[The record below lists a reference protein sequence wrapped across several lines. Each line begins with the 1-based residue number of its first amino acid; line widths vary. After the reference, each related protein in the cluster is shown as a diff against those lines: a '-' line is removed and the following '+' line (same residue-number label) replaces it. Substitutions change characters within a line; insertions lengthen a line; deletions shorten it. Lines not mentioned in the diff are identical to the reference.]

1 MPHSGVHIRLE
12 FSAHAN
18 VLELIQLMTDHLSRA
33 GGLDEEATHWVG
45 VAVRE
50 GVVNAIRH
58 GCNGDCTKRITVDLG
73 LEPPD
78 QPAELVVRIID
89 PGEGFDV
96 DDVADPLA
104 EENLLKPSGRGV
116 FFMRRLMDDVTLRRP
131 PEGGMEVRMVKRLG
145 SSG

>member
-1 MPHSGVHIRLE
+1 MPHHGVHIRLE
-12 FSAHAN
+12 FSAHAD
-18 VLELIQLMTDHLSRA
+18 VLDLIHLMADHLSRA
-33 GGLDEEATHWVG
+33 GGLDEESTHWVG

-58 GCNGDCTKRITVDLG
+58 GCSGDSTKRITVELG
-73 LEPPD
+73 LEPSEQPD
-78 QPAELVVRIID
+78 ELVVHVID

-96 DDVADPLA
+96 DDLADPLA
-104 EENLLKPSGRGV
+104 KENLLKPSGRGV
-116 FFMRRLMDDVTLRRP
+116 FFMRRLMDDVTLRRL